1 MVRESKKEN
10 NMARRIILLV
20 NLVWVSLMVGG
31 TFVVYL
37 IYNPKGMSAAF
48 YVETMQHG
56 IRTLLPLAVLM
67 FFGMFFTIT
76 SAIFARGD
84 RASLYL
90 LIATGICILTGVLLT
105 LLGNWPINNQIITWN
120 ANSPPSNWTDLR
132 DAWWRFHVARFVV
145 GIIGLSCLLLATL
158 KRSSTARTI

>member
-1 MVRESKKEN
+1 
-10 NMARRIILLV
+10 MARRIILLV

-56 IRTLLPLAVLM
+56 IRSLLPLAVLM
-67 FFGMFFTIT
+67 FFGLFFTVT
-76 SAIFARGD
+76 SAVLARRD
-84 RASLYL
+84 RPNLYL
-90 LIATGICILTGVLLT
+90 LVATSICIIAAVLLT

-120 ANSPPSNWTDLR
+120 ANSPPSNWTELR
-132 DAWWRFHVARFVV
+132 DTWWRFHVARFVM